1 MVRDARLRPAR
12 PQQFPALPQ
21 TSCMTWQLLN
31 LQVPPVLLKKVEEE
45 GDNTFLPYWTVQVVR
60 QWEERFV
67 FQRVKAASA
76 AKCLSQ

>member
-1 MVRDARLRPAR
+1 M
-12 PQQFPALPQ
+12 
-21 TSCMTWQLLN
+21 
-31 LQVPPVLLKKVEEE
+31 LLKKVEEE

-67 FQRVKAASA
+67 FQIVKAASA